1 MLKRK
6 QSSRVEAQPMTDF
19 GPDET
24 LTDSAD
30 IFWINKPWVHSLLRA
45 CAIISVISVCMNT
58 PKTFEH
64 YPPLQYVTFT
74 LDTLLMFLYTAEM
87 IAKMHIRGMIKGDN
101 SYVKD
106 RWCVFDGLMVFFI
119 WVSLVLQVFEIATI
133 VDQMSPWR
141 MLRIP
146 RALIMIRAFRI
157 YFRFELPR
165 SRITNILK
173 RSGEQ
178 IWSVSIFLLFFLL
191 LYGILGVQM
200 FGTFNFHC
208 VTNETMSGEVTWNS
222 LAIPDTHCSPDG
234 EGYQCPSGFKC
245 VDLGHLGLSRQELGY
260 SGFNELGTS
269 IFTVYEA
276 ASQEGWV
283 FLMYRAIDSFP
294 RWRSYFYFITLIFFL
309 AWLVK
314 NVFIAVIIETFAEI
328 RVQFQQM
335 WGSRSSTT
343 STATTQMFHE
353 DAAGGWQL
361 VAVDVNKPHGRA
373 PACLQVNTLLI
384 N

>member
-1 MLKRK
+1 MNAPMRSLTIHSLYSTASPSMLKRK

-24 LTDSAD
+24 LADSAD

-87 IAKMHIRGMIKGDN
+87 IAKMHIRGIIKGDN

-106 RWCVFDGLMVFFI
+106 RWCVFDGFMVFFI
-119 WVSLVLQVFEIATI
+119 WVSLVLQVFEIAEL
-133 VDQMSPWR
+133 VDQMSPWG

-200 FGTFNFHC
+200 FGTFNHHC
-208 VTNETMSGEVTWNS
+208 VTNETQKG
-222 LAIPDTHCSPDG
+222 
-234 EGYQCPSGFKC
+234 
-245 VDLGHLGLSRQELGY
+245 
-260 SGFNELGTS
+260 
-269 IFTVYEA
+269 
-276 ASQEGWV
+276 
-283 FLMYRAIDSFP
+283 
-294 RWRSYFYFITLIFFL
+294 
-309 AWLVK
+309 
-314 NVFIAVIIETFAEI
+314 
-328 RVQFQQM
+328 
-335 WGSRSSTT
+335 
-343 STATTQMFHE
+343 
-353 DAAGGWQL
+353 
-361 VAVDVNKPHGRA
+361 
-373 PACLQVNTLLI
+373 
-384 N
+384 